1 MSQFP
6 VENEPG
12 LYEGVNYL
20 LSGPAGLGQ
29 NFEGF
34 ASYTPAYVRPALR
47 APFTIPLDTTQ
58 NPDWYVEPLAIGNIV
73 ALDTNSFRVDYATTQ
88 SPAPFSAGDYVT
100 IADVSDSSD
109 TSGETFNGSYTVLSG
124 NTTSIVCGTST
135 AYNWATYDSGGE
147 VGRDWTD
154 ARTSTDCNALVTIF
168 GPTDRAFISAQLQ
181 MNFGWE
187 VSEADSEFDV
197 NVYINRYRAFPVIG
211 QPGQVVFQFDQ
222 TITQRRYHYVE
233 SGNGS
238 DSLDTIFTTAID
250 SPNFGYYWYILEIEF
265 VKIAVYNSSQIGGP
279 PVIGQLRNNR
289 YNLSGNVS
297 SSQYPVTPD
306 TFTLY
311 SGVTGTGGSG
321 SGVTFNVRVYNI
333 PGATVYSTLNI
344 DVRRATGG
352 TDYQVG
358 DIITISG
365 ADIGGT
371 TPANDLVMQVQ
382 SIVYPGDGV
391 PTEFQVGIR
400 SLTAQVVK
408 E

>member
-1 MSQFP
+1 MAQFP

-12 LYEGVNYL
+12 LYEGINYL

-58 NPDWYVEPLAIGNIV
+58 NPDWYVTPLAIGNIV

-88 SPAPFSAGDYVT
+88 SPAPFAAGDFVT
-100 IADVSDSSD
+100 VADVDDSG
-109 TSGETFNGSYTVLSG
+109 GETFNGSYNVLSG

-135 AYNWATYDSGGE
+135 AYSWATYDTGGE

-181 MNFGWE
+181 MDFGWE
-187 VSEADSEFDV
+187 ISEADSEFDV
-197 NVYINRYRAFPVIG
+197 NVYINRYRAFPVVG
-211 QPGQVVFQFDQ
+211 QIDQVIFQFDQ

-233 SGNGS
+233 SANGA

-250 SPNFGYYWYILEIEF
+250 SPNFGYYWYILEVEF
-265 VKIAVYNSSQIGGP
+265 VKIATYNNSQTGGP
-279 PVIGQLRNNR
+279 AVIGQLRNNR

-297 SSQYPVTPD
+297 SSQYPATPD
-306 TFTLY
+306 DYTSYT
-311 SGVTGTGGSG
+311 GVNGTGGSG
-321 SGVTFNVRVYNI
+321 SGVTFDIDIYNI
-333 PGATVYSTLNI
+333 TGATVYSTLNTE
-344 DVRRATGG
+344 VYVNTGG

-365 ADIGGT
+365 ADIGGA
-371 TPANDLVMQVQ
+371 TPANDLTMQVQ